1 MPFIF
6 LFLLTSLL
14 HKHNSIYLFV
24 LANLP
29 TPSTI
34 LRSAPLTIT
43 VTVSTSRN
51 FFKFIFSTLH
61 TVLLVRLLQNLI
73 KNIIHIPL
81 FFNGRIRIRVC
92 KVLIRIVK
100 KTRIRIQNTGH
111 KMINLLPLGT
121 VFLVLLPVHEFHTIG
136 VEQADSHH
144 YVENL
149 NNNNNN
155 TLFKLHPYK
164 NSTKI
169 KTMCIL
175 T

>member
-1 MPFIF
+1 
-6 LFLLTSLL
+6 
-14 HKHNSIYLFV
+14 
-24 LANLP
+24 
-29 TPSTI
+29 
-34 LRSAPLTIT
+34 
-43 VTVSTSRN
+43 
-51 FFKFIFSTLH
+51 
-61 TVLLVRLLQNLI
+61 
-73 KNIIHIPL
+73 
-81 FFNGRIRIRVC
+81 
-92 KVLIRIVK
+92 
-100 KTRIRIQNTGH
+100 
-111 KMINLLPLGT
+111 MINLLPLGT

-136 VEQADSHH
+136 AEQADSHH